1 LQKIGVFFANKL
13 ILICVYVCT
22 YISIYISMYIYMNA
36 CMTGTSKCAMTKWLW
51 RKRSLR
57 PVPGWPEYSLYYLWS
72 KNDASL
78 LPWKKKHQNCSYFC
92 I

>member
-22 YISIYISMYIYMNA
+22 YISIYISMYIYE
-36 CMTGTSKCAMTKWLW
+36 CMYDGNVKVCNDEMAMTEAVTTS
-51 RKRSLR
+51 RARVTR
-57 PVPGWPEYSLYYLWS
+57 
-72 KNDASL
+72 
-78 LPWKKKHQNCSYFC
+78 